1 MSVWD
6 FDAGECDW
14 LLVLAESRLQ
24 WVTSTPTLITIT
36 PHFSIIPPLSKSV
49 NDTLALVP
57 IQLIKLYVHRVLDVS
72 PAMRG
77 ASARST
83 SVLRSA
89 DVLSYPVLAEQCPSS
104 MHDMNHRPYL
114 SIE

>member
-1 MSVWD
+1 MDVWD

-83 SVLRSA
+83 TCTSFSGCTF
-89 DVLSYPVLAEQCPSS
+89 LSGTCRTVSLVYA
-104 MHDMNHRPYL
+104 
-114 SIE
+114 